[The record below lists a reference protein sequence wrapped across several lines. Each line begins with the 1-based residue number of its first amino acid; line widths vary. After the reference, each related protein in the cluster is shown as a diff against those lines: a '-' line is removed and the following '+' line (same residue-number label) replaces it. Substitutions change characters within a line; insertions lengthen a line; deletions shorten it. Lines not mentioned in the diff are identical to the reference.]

1 MITREQR
8 INAQAHLVLKRADEG
23 DEASPRQLVGHA
35 ATTGEFYDI
44 GGFGREKIAPGA
56 FKERLEDDVR
66 ALFNH
71 DTNFVLGRTT
81 AGTLELEEDD
91 TGLLTRTEIADAA
104 WVREMVVGP
113 IERRDITQMS
123 FAFSVDWD
131 EDVDFEEDE
140 ESGLLFWTINRFT
153 KLWDISPVTFPAN
166 EGTSISARAAERVE
180 AEALAAAARRGAIDP
195 IGLRRRRLD
204 LALL

>member
-1 MITREQR
+1 MITREKR
-8 INAQAHLVLKRADEG
+8 INAKAHLSLKRAAEDDE
-23 DEASPRQLVGHA
+23 SSSRQLVGHA
-35 ATTGEFYDI
+35 ATTGEWYDI
-44 GGFGREKIAPGA
+44 GGWGREKIAPGA
-56 FKERLEDDVR
+56 FAERLEDDVR

-71 DTNFVLGRTT
+71 DTNYVLGRTT

-91 TGLLTRTEIADAA
+91 TGLFTVTEVANSA

-113 IERRDITQMS
+113 IERGDITQMS
-123 FAFSVDWD
+123 FAFSLDWD

-153 KLWDISPVTFPAN
+153 KLWDISPVTYPAN

-180 AEALAAAARRGAIDP
+180 AVAAAMRRGLPDP
-195 IGLRRRRLD
+195 IQERERRLRQ
-204 LALL
+204 ALS